1 MIKIKVTQKQ
11 IKEGFKNIISVGYCD
26 LQYLLNYKTP
36 TYYTSGIYGWNSD
49 IYVIDNNTVIVTGY
63 RPFGNISN
71 YKIIRKYE
79 EKAEKITHEL
89 YNQSGDKLEHDLN
102 CLLNEFIKEIKEA
115 EA

>member
-11 IKEGFKNIISVGYCD
+11 IKEGFKNIIRVGYGD

-36 TYYTSGIYGWNSD
+36 TYYTSGVYGWNSD
-49 IYVIDNNTVIVTGY
+49 IYVINNNTAICMGY

-71 YKIIRKYE
+71 YDIVKKYE

-89 YNQSGDKLEHDLN
+89 YNQSGTKLQHELN
-102 CLLNEFIKEIKEA
+102 SLLNEFIKEIKEA
-115 EA
+115 EE